1 MMDSN
6 TEPRSR
12 RYAPVGSLNLGT
24 EASKPDPEFLDV
36 GFKASVP
43 RFCTIGRVGMQ
54 SETFFCVTLFCPTT
68 TIAPLGYSTSERNGL
83 ARNDVKKQAL
93 LVPSPGR

>member
-12 RYAPVGSLNLGT
+12 LYAPVGSLNLGT

-43 RFCTIGRVGMQ
+43 RFCRHAIENCRSSGIGR
-54 SETFFCVTLFCPTT
+54 
-68 TIAPLGYSTSERNGL
+68 
-83 ARNDVKKQAL
+83 
-93 LVPSPGR
+93 

>member
-24 EASKPDPEFLDV
+24 EALKPDPEFPVVGLQASLSVEEDSDV
-36 GFKASVP
+36 D
-43 RFCTIGRVGMQ
+43 
-54 SETFFCVTLFCPTT
+54 
-68 TIAPLGYSTSERNGL
+68 SER
-83 ARNDVKKQAL
+83 
-93 LVPSPGR
+93 SPPVSAKGRRKR

>member
-24 EASKPDPEFLDV
+24 EASKPDPEFPVV
-36 GFKASVP
+36 GFKASLS
-43 RFCTIGRVGMQ
+43 VGK
-54 SETFFCVTLFCPTT
+54 ELT
-68 TIAPLGYSTSERNGL
+68 
-83 ARNDVKKQAL
+83 K
-93 LVPSPGR
+93 

>member
-24 EASKPDPEFLDV
+24 EALKPDPEFPVV
-36 GFKASVP
+36 GFKLHS
-43 RFCTIGRVGMQ
+43 Q
-54 SETFFCVTLFCPTT
+54 LK
-68 TIAPLGYSTSERNGL
+68 RN
-83 ARNDVKKQAL
+83 
-93 LVPSPGR
+93 

>member
-24 EASKPDPEFLDV
+24 EALKPDPEFPVV
-36 GFKASVP
+36 GFKASLRYCKYAV
-43 RFCTIGRVGMQ
+43 
-54 SETFFCVTLFCPTT
+54 
-68 TIAPLGYSTSERNGL
+68 YST
-83 ARNDVKKQAL
+83 VV
-93 LVPSPGR
+93 LVVLRYYIPRMHLS